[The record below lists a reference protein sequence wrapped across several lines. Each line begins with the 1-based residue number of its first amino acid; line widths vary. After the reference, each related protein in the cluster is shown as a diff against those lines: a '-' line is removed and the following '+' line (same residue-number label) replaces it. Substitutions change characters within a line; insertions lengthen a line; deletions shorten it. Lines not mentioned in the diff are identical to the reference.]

1 VVVTEPLGIEVRGLT
16 RRFGQLVALDGLD
29 LSLARSEIVALLG
42 ENGAGKSTLIRVLAT
57 TMHPN
62 AGEVL
67 VEGYDVLRQP
77 TEAKACIGLVLA
89 EERSFFWRLTG
100 RANLEFF
107 AALRGMRRRKAARE
121 TTRVLA
127 EVDLSDV
134 ADRRVDRYST
144 GMRARLSL
152 ARALLGRPSV
162 LLLDEPTRSLD
173 AVAASEMRMLIATL
187 ARDSGAAVL
196 LATHNLHEA
205 AQLATRT
212 VIISHG
218 RIVASVEGGTDS
230 AALEEVLLKA
240 SAR

>member
-1 VVVTEPLGIEVRGLT
+1 MTQPLGIEVRGLT
-16 RRFGQLVALDGLD
+16 RRFGQVVALDGLD

-62 AGEVL
+62 AGQVL

-77 TEAKACIGLVLA
+77 TEAKARIGLVLA

-107 AALRGMRRRKAARE
+107 AALRGMRRREAAEE
-121 TTRVLA
+121 TSRVLA
-127 EVDLSDV
+127 EVDLSAV

-173 AVAASEMRMLIATL
+173 AVAASEVRTLIATI
-187 ARDSGAAVL
+187 ARDTGAAVL

-218 RIVASVEGGTDS
+218 RIVESVEGGTES
-230 AALEEVLLKA
+230 AALEELLLKA

>member
-1 VVVTEPLGIEVRGLT
+1 MTEPLSVEVRGLT
-16 RRFGQLVALDGLD
+16 RRFGHVVALDGLD
-29 LSLARSEIVALLG
+29 LCLARSEIVALLG

-57 TMHPN
+57 TMLPD
-62 AGEVL
+62 AGRVV
-67 VEGYDVLRQP
+67 VEGYDVVRQP

-107 AALRGMRRRKAARE
+107 AALRGMRRREAARE
-121 TTRVLA
+121 TNRVLT
-127 EVDLSDV
+127 EVDLSAV

-173 AVAASEMRMLIATL
+173 AVAGAEIRTLIAAL
-187 ARDSGAAVL
+187 ARETGAAVL

-212 VIISHG
+212 NIISHG
-218 RIVASVEGGTDS
+218 RLVASVNGGTDS

-240 SAR
+240 STS